1 MRALTFCDPKI
12 TSTRTAAGQFK
23 GQFKGAME
31 RYTCV
36 RFAGKLTDCHT
47 HTHIHGNSQHTSGA
61 MDECS
66 RNVQTV
72 PPNGAIE
79 EMSLTVQNAS
89 AHIGAH
95 IGASTAPSGLL
106 GASTFVIALPAEDK

>member
-23 GQFKGAME
+23 GQFKGAMVIRWFDSRE
-31 RYTCV
+31 SSPPATYN
-36 RFAGKLTDCHT
+36 
-47 HTHIHGNSQHTSGA
+47 THIHGNSQHTSGA